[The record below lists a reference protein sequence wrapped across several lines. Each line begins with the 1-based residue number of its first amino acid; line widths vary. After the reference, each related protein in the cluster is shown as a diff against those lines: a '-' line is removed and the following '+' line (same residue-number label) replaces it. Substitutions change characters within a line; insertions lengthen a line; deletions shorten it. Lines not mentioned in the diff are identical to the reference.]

1 MIEKLRVSSMGSFC
15 KRDLVRCRAIV
26 WQIQCMEATFVGSSC
41 VIKRGRPVVLF
52 QAYGFC
58 STPELMR
65 NDSDKGIGMSLAK
78 SLASVLD
85 ESPKSVERRP
95 LTRMELKRLIESRI
109 KKRVKEQYINGKFHD
124 LLAEVIAT
132 PKILREAYDCIRLDS
147 NIDLSVKGDDINFES
162 IAKELLDGGFDV
174 KENTFSIAT
183 KGENKTVLS
192 IPNLKLKVVQEAIR
206 IVVDVVYRP
215 HFSKIS
221 HGYRS
226 GRGCHSALKYMTKD
240 ISDLRWGFTLH
251 VKKKVDDSIFTQL
264 ISIMEDR
271 IDDPRLYSI
280 LRNMF
285 DADVLNLEFGG
296 FPKGHGLPQEGVLA
310 PTLMNIYLDQFDQ
323 EVYRIRMRYE
333 ALGKVD
339 TNKDNQKST
348 LRNWFRR
355 QLKEESSKNLV
366 DESSS
371 LKLHACRFMDEV
383 FVAISGSDVKDAVE
397 IKSDMQKY
405 LQSSLHLDVDVTEV
419 LPIDVHCGIH
429 FLGTVVR
436 IGVKESPAVR
446 AVHKLKDKVQLFA
459 SQKQEIW
466 NTMAIRIGKRSIGH
480 GLKKVKESEI
490 KQLADGNSILSRISH
505 FRKAGMETDHWFMVL
520 TKIWMQDLN
529 ARAQHAEEEV
539 LAKYIAEPALPQ
551 ELRESFYNF
560 QRQAKEYVSS
570 ETATTLAL
578 LPDSISNQSTTITE
592 ILAPIDVI
600 RRKLLLYGLVN
611 GGGYPRPIS
620 ALILQDNIEII
631 DWFSGLV
638 RRWLKWFSH
647 CTNFV
652 EVKAIIIKQVRMSCI
667 RTLAA
672 KHHIPECDIEKQFEL
687 ELSGI
692 PATEDFELE
701 MEDEKSSSLV
711 FDEDE
716 ALNYG
721 ISHCGLCLL
730 SLTRLVSPSRPCE
743 CFIMGC
749 RNAAPSVYTLNVME
763 RQKFPSWKTG
773 FSVSIHPSLNRRR
786 IGLCKQHVRDLY
798 IGRISLQSIDFGSW
812 K

>member
-1 MIEKLRVSSMGSFC
+1 MIEKLRVFSMGSFC
-15 KRDLVRCRAIV
+15 KRDLAGCRAIV
-26 WQIQCMEATFVGSSC
+26 SQIQCMDATFLRSSC
-41 VIKRGRPVVLF
+41 VIKRGGPFEQL
-52 QAYGFC
+52 QAYEFY
-58 STPELMR
+58 STLEPTR

-85 ESPKSVERRP
+85 ESPKPVERRP

-109 KKRVKEQYINGKFHD
+109 KKRVKEQYSNGKFHD

-162 IAKELLDGGFDV
+162 IAKELSNGGFDV
-174 KENTFSIAT
+174 KANTFSIAT
-183 KGENKTVLS
+183 KGENKKVLS
-192 IPNLKLKVVQEAIR
+192 IPNLKLKVVQEAVR

-221 HGYRS
+221 HGHRS
-226 GRGCHSALKYMTKD
+226 GRGCRTALKYITKE

-271 IDDPRLYSI
+271 IDDPSLYSI

-285 DADVLNLEFGG
+285 GADVLNLEFGG
-296 FPKGHGLPQEGVLA
+296 FPKGQGLPQEGVLS

-333 ALGKVD
+333 ALGDVD
-339 TNKDNQKST
+339 TNKDKQRST

-355 QLKEESSKNLV
+355 QLKEESSENLTG
-366 DESSS
+366 ESSS

-383 FVAISGSDVKDAVE
+383 FVAISGSKVKDAVE

-429 FLGTVVR
+429 FLGTVIR

-466 NTMAIRIGKRSIGH
+466 DTMAIRIGKRSIGH

-490 KQLADGNSILSRISH
+490 KQLADGNSILSQISH
-505 FRKAGMETDHWFMVL
+505 LRKAGMETDHWFMVL
-520 TKIWMQDLN
+520 TKIWMQDMN
-529 ARAQHAEEEV
+529 ARAHNSEEEV
-539 LAKYIAEPALPQ
+539 LGKYIAEPALPQ

-560 QRQAKEYVSS
+560 QRQSKEYVLS

-578 LPDSISNQSTTITE
+578 LPDSVSNQSTTITE
-592 ILAPIDVI
+592 ILVPIDVI
-600 RRKLLLYGLVN
+600 RKKLLLYGLVN
-611 GGGYPRPIS
+611 SGGYPRPIS

-638 RRWLKWFSH
+638 RRWLKWFNN

-652 EVKAIIIKQVRMSCI
+652 EVKVIITKQVRMSCI

-672 KHHIPECDIEKQFEL
+672 KHRIPECDIEKQFEL

-692 PATEDFELE
+692 PSTEDFELE
-701 MEDEKSSSLV
+701 MEDEKSNSLV

-763 RQKFPSWKTG
+763 RQKFPGLKTG

-786 IGLCKQHVRDLY
+786 IGLCKQHLRDLY

>member
-1 MIEKLRVSSMGSFC
+1 MNFQNCISACHLFVEMPPIMHEKPVFFFGTTF
-15 KRDLVRCRAIV
+15 KG
-26 WQIQCMEATFVGSSC
+26 WQAQLQS
-41 VIKRGRPVVLF
+41 RRPAVQF
-52 QAYGFC
+52 QAYGLC

-85 ESPKSVERRP
+85 ESPKPVERRP
-95 LTRMELKRLIESRI
+95 LTRMELKRLIESRV
-109 KKRVKEQYINGKFHD
+109 KKRVKEQYVNGKFHD

-183 KGENKTVLS
+183 KGEYKKVLS

-221 HGYRS
+221 HGCRS
-226 GRGCHSALKYMTKD
+226 GRGCHSALKYIMKE

-271 IDDPRLYSI
+271 IDDPSLYSI
-280 LRNMF
+280 LQNMF

-296 FPKGHGLPQEGVLA
+296 FPKGQGLPQEGVLS

-333 ALGKVD
+333 ALGRVD
-339 TNKDNQKST
+339 TNKDKQKST

-383 FVAISGSDVKDAVE
+383 FVAISGSNVKDAVE

-436 IGVKESPAVR
+436 IGAKESPAVR

-466 NTMAIRIGKRSIGH
+466 DTMATRIGKRSIGH

-529 ARAQHAEEEV
+529 ARAQHSEE
-539 LAKYIAEPALPQ
+539 
-551 ELRESFYNF
+551 
-560 QRQAKEYVSS
+560 

-578 LPDSISNQSTTITE
+578 LPDSVSNQSTTITE

-631 DWFSGLV
+631 HWFSGLV
-638 RRWLKWFSH
+638 RRWLKWFNH

-667 RTLAA
+667 KTLAA
-672 KHHIPECDIEKQFEL
+672 KHRIPECDIEKQFEL

-701 MEDEKSSSLV
+701 MEDEKSHSLV

-749 RNAAPSVYTLNVME
+749 RNAAPSVYTLNIME
-763 RQKFPSWKTG
+763 RQKFPGWKTG

-786 IGLCKQHVRDLY
+786 FGLCNQHVRDLY